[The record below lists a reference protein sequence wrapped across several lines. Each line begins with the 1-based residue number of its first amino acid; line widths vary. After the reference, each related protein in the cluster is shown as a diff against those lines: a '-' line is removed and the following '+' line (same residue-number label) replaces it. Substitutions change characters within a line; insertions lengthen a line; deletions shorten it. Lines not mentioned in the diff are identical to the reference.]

1 MQTIS
6 FIYEASK
13 LAFLQE
19 ESDIFFVSE
28 FVKMKEIVLEF
39 TKTMPSIIRQR
50 KIIHRDFVEIE
61 KIRLRVHKF
70 LNILDFELV
79 R

>member
-19 ESDIFFVSE
+19 ESDIFFVRE
-28 FVKMKEIVLEF
+28 FVKMKEIVREF
-39 TKTMPSIIRQR
+39 AKTMPCIIRQR
-50 KIIHRDFVEIE
+50 KILHQGFVKIE
-61 KIRLRVHKF
+61 KFVCEFMKS
-70 LNILDFELV
+70 
-79 R
+79 